1 MSEFQFRF
9 CGDEREILAI
19 FKKGNIS
26 KHFEESFNSNEK
38 FLWRKIS
45 TYRDY
50 ILLCMDEEKALYSF
64 YSDRI
69 KDILSHDNLIISQF
83 KKDVQR
89 HIVWL
94 AISRMFSNAEL
105 DIEKTIINLLDENI
119 IRNSIDGKTLVL
131 SICNVMRNYSS
142 YRILEEKLMNHFFN
156 ER

>member
-1 MSEFQFRF
+1 MTEFQFRF
-9 CGDEREILAI
+9 EGNEKEILAI
-19 FKKGNIS
+19 FEQENIS
-26 KHFEESFNSNEK
+26 RHFEESFNSNEK
-38 FLWRKIS
+38 FLWRKIT

-69 KDILSHDNLIISQF
+69 KDILSHDSLIISQF

>member
-1 MSEFQFRF
+1 MTEFQFRF
-9 CGDEREILAI
+9 EGNEKEILAI
-19 FKKGNIS
+19 FEQENIS
-26 KHFEESFNSNEK
+26 RHFEESFNSNEK
-38 FLWRKIS
+38 FLWRKIT

-105 DIEKTIINLLDENI
+105 DIEKTIINLFDENI